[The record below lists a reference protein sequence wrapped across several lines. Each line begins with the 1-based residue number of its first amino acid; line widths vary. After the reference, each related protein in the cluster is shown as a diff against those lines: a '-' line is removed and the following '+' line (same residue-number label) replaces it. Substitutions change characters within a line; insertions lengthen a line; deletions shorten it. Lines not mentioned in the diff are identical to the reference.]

1 MFSARRTKIL
11 DLKEKYGRKRK
22 DGREKVVR
30 KINDG

>member
-11 DLKEKYGRKRK
+11 VLKGKFERKRK
-22 DGREKVVR
+22 DGREKGKR